1 MGKYLGILTL
11 ILLLGSCTI
20 IDTDPVIKE
29 NISVELDGRLPMDV
43 NGYYHLKLNLV
54 ILNNQVTYLILNM
67 Y

>member
-20 IDTDPVIKE
+20 IDTDPIVKE

-43 NGYYHLKLNLV
+43 NGYYHLKLN
-54 ILNNQVTYLILNM
+54 YL
-67 Y
+67 